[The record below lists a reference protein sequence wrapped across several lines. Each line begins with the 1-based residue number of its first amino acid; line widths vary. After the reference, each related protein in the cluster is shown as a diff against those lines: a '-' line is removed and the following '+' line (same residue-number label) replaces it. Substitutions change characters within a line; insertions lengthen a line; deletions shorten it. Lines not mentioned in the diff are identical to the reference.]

1 MPITLLEALG
11 VLVVVVLYST
21 LVCAVVNI
29 IKDIINKQKSNANL
43 IMQSTQTGVT
53 TYGIITQHK
62 TEAGAIPAKDL
73 KRGERNE

>member
-29 IKDIINKQKSNANL
+29 IKDIINK
-43 IMQSTQTGVT
+43 
-53 TYGIITQHK
+53 
-62 TEAGAIPAKDL
+62 
-73 KRGERNE
+73 